1 MDDLTNL
8 NLGQLVGRA
17 LYGKLERRPQ
27 PELVEAAEVARR
39 AEEQRRAV
47 ELERAALV
55 SARAASRS
63 EASTARARR
72 RSARTSRRPAPRLRS
87 AARTVRPPM
96 AARKRKA
103 IKAPPAPHRIGTS
116 AAIRALLAKHP
127 EGLRSGEIAATLGI
141 KVGLA
146 SAHLC
151 TMSGVLRSGVR
162 SRFVYRLSHG

>member
-1 MDDLTNL
+1 
-8 NLGQLVGRA
+8 VPRSSSA
-17 LYGKLERRPQ
+17 
-27 PELVEAAEVARR
+27 ARR
-39 AEEQRRAV
+39 EQERSLDRARAAKIR
-47 ELERAALV
+47 EDEQAARAALEERR
-55 SARAASRS
+55 AHRAA
-63 EASTARARR
+63 AD
-72 RSARTSRRPAPRLRS
+72 
-87 AARTVRPPM
+87 